1 MSYETKSN
9 DLKRKAVEDFKK
21 LVSEYPIIA
30 AVNMEGLPT
39 PQLQAIR
46 AKLRGTVVLRMAKR
60 RLLKLAIESSDKKD
74 IKELLPFLKGM
85 PALLFTKDNPFKLF
99 KVLKQNKSNAPAKAG
114 QIAPKDVLVSAGPTN
129 FAPGPIIGEL
139 GAFKIKTGVE
149 GGKLAIKEDVIVAK
163 EGDVISS
170 GLASVLTRLG
180 IQPMEVGLDVVAVYD
195 TGVIYTKSVLDVD
208 ENKIRSDAEIF
219 AAQAFNLAMN
229 AGIIVKETVEP
240 LLIKAAAEARTL
252 ALEQNI
258 LTKETAEALVAKAA
272 AQATSLQQHTT

>member
-1 MSYETKSN
+1 MNYKTKSN
-9 DLKRKAVEDFKK
+9 DLKRKTVEDFKK
-21 LVSEYPIIA
+21 LIAEYPIIA

-46 AKLRGTVVLRMAKR
+46 AKLRETVVLRMAKR
-60 RLLKLAIESSDKKD
+60 RLLKLALESSDKPE
-74 IKELLPFLKGM
+74 IKELLQHLKGM

-99 KVLKQNKSNAPAKAG
+99 KILKQNKSSAPAKAG
-114 QIAPKDVLVSAGPTN
+114 QVAPKDVLVTAGPTN

-139 GAFKIKTGVE
+139 GAFQIKTGVE
-149 GGKLAIKEDVIVAK
+149 GGKLAIKEDVVVAK

-180 IQPMEVGLDVVAVYD
+180 IEPMEVGLDLVAVYD

-208 ENKIRSDAEIF
+208 ETKLQSEAELF

-229 AGIIVKETVEP
+229 AGILVKETVEP
-240 LLIKAAAEARTL
+240 LLTKAAAEARTL

-258 LTKETAEALVAKAA
+258 LTKETAEALVTKAA
-272 AQATSLQQHTT
+272 AQATSLQQNTT